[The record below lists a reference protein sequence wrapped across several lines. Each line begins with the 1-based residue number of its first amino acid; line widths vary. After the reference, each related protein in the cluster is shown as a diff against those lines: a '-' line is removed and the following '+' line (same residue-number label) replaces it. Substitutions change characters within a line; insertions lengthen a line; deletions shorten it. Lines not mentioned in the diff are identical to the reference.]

1 MLIKQCQLEQT
12 DTNILFDLY
21 FDIFNIFINL
31 FNNSPTFKEGFF
43 LATRWQQ
50 HMINPKYSSKWPR
63 WTYQYKGSVFVDYL
77 KAFFSLSD

>member
-43 LATRWQQ
+43 
-50 HMINPKYSSKWPR
+50 
-63 WTYQYKGSVFVDYL
+63 
-77 KAFFSLSD
+77 